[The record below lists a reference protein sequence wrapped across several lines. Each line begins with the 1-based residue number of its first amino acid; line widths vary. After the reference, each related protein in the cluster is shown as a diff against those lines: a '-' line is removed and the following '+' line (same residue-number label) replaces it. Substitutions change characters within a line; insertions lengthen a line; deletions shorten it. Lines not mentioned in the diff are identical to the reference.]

1 MEAIR
6 QLLDAGQ
13 EPHEEARLRVA
24 LGRGERWLE
33 ERARLR
39 RTVVERLQERPTS
52 ELYKQA
58 AELVKDPDAS
68 AQERESVAARARR
81 VQEQERADRELEK
94 AARREAEERAELRA
108 AVQRERAERTE
119 RLQAEKAEA
128 KERAALQSRLEK
140 AQELAPAVRGALK
153 KAAREQ
159 RTTTW
164 PEIQQTTGLRQLGGA
179 DFRWRDRDPVHRVLG
194 VLAPSG
200 WRAA

>member
-81 VQEQERADRELEK
+81 VQEQEQEQEQERPDRELEK
-94 AARREAEERAELRA
+94 AARREAEETAEWRA
-108 AVQRERAERTE
+108 AAQRERAERTE

-153 KAAREQ
+153 RQPASNAPPPGQNSSRRPVCASWAASTT
-159 RTTTW
+159 RT
-164 PEIQQTTGLRQLGGA
+164 R
-179 DFRWRDRDPVHRVLG
+179 
-194 VLAPSG
+194 
-200 WRAA
+200 